1 MKRPSPR
8 RGGGSRIGSVAGTL
22 AAGVPALISF
32 TLASHCAVDRAP
44 AGARLTPLGAGP
56 TVVFDLQ
63 ALPLPNIP
71 QPNDVATF
79 PDPTSRTGRRI
90 NVSTVSPTQM
100 ETFARQGFG
109 EMEGW
114 GTFAPITVGFQ
125 KEDGV
130 NPTLPALDLA
140 DLRARMQNDGHD
152 MTNDPVYVINL
163 TTGVPVMLDMGDG
176 NFSYT
181 PRDLDLYFPNDP
193 KIAQQNLLFETVEE
207 GAGLTQSNYAPQLDL
222 DFDGVLDHPDNLAPL
237 PPGGIEGI
245 DDLTGYYERETDTL
259 ILRPLLPMEEKTE
272 YAVVVTD
279 RLHGPSGHVAKSPFE
294 YVNHPEQNADVARA
308 VSILSDSSR
317 TNYYGDIAGSGAQHI
332 AFAWT
337 FTTAPTYEDLRL
349 LRDGLYG
356 RGPFAYVGTRFPA
369 KAEAIRAVGL
379 ATSPADEQIDL
390 RTQAQCKPVLGQPY
404 AVNVAASE
412 ETIDQIVQIVLKA
425 SFSLTPSQ
433 ELFLE
438 NELQSIDHFVIGT
451 FQAPYYLSA
460 DPTHES
466 PDDWFHL
473 DYTTGQGRVVS
484 DTVPF
489 FLAVPKATPGSA
501 QPFPTVVWSHGTSL
515 FSEESIVRVGFFAKQ
530 GMATMAIDMPGHG
543 LYLSPSTQDVA
554 QILLAGSCYVEWL
567 NGLTASRAY
576 DLNGDGVPDSGG
588 YLWTSHVFHSRDSI
602 RQSVL
607 DQIQTTRIIHSFDGK
622 NLSDQDFNGDG
633 KPDLAGDFDGN
644 GVPDIG
650 GTQPMYAAGDSY
662 GGVVAMIQGALDPY
676 ITAAAPISGGGGLTD
691 IAAHSSLIPTAV
703 LEQIISPL
711 LIAVPAASR
720 DASAQLPSSCQS
732 GQTSLRFEVNDLFNT
747 RELEIACLDPADFSP
762 GMTVTAYNTRNDVTN
777 CARVG
782 AGGTLRIPVPGNVGD
797 NVLVQV
803 FKQTDAVESYGT
815 CLLKPGALETAG
827 KLVDTWEVGASTFTP
842 VTTGGSCSS
851 GNGCQ
856 QFRDTFYDVGSPL
869 VLPQEGLGYSRQTPN
884 FRRLLDITQAAL
896 DTADPVNFAPYYMM
910 RPLIGI
916 DGETLPPRGILVS
929 STVGDPYVPIAAGTA
944 FARAAG
950 AVPFLP
956 PSAVQTMPEYADYAT
971 PSALNDTVG
980 GIPNELLIANHV
992 VEGIARLGR
1001 THAGPNCGVNY
1012 LPSPDPS
1019 LQCGTVPAP
1028 DPTVCAQTLYDIDW
1042 ASEGTNNDDAPHPQ
1056 IPLRLA
1062 RLTSVH
1068 AKDAP
1073 SLAQAWAPRLSVL
1086 APNSPDTT
1094 QASAP
1099 VVALTNAYINPAG
1112 QHVFFINDPCRSF
1125 DDVTYYD
1132 TQLAR
1137 FLASGGKDV
1146 YVLSHPQTHK
1156 CMATQ
1161 SCPFLQ

>member
-466 PDDWFHL
+466 PDRPGARGVRHGAVLPRRSESDARLRAAVPHGRMVARHVAVL
-473 DYTTGQGRVVS
+473 GRVDRARRLLREARDGDDGHRHAGARS
-484 DTVPF
+484 LPVPEHPRRR
-489 FLAVPKATPGSA
+489 ADPPG
-501 QPFPTVVWSHGTSL
+501 GEL
-515 FSEESIVRVGFFAKQ
+515 LRG
-530 GMATMAIDMPGHG
+530 
-543 LYLSPSTQDVA
+543 VA
-554 QILLAGSCYVEWL
+554 Q
-567 NGLTASRAY
+567 RAH
-576 DLNGDGVPDSGG
+576 GEP
-588 YLWTSHVFHSRDSI
+588 R
-602 RQSVL
+602 
-607 DQIQTTRIIHSFDGK
+607 
-622 NLSDQDFNGDG
+622 
-633 KPDLAGDFDGN
+633 
-644 GVPDIG
+644 
-650 GTQPMYAAGDSY
+650 
-662 GGVVAMIQGALDPY
+662 
-676 ITAAAPISGGGGLTD
+676 
-691 IAAHSSLIPTAV
+691 
-703 LEQIISPL
+703 
-711 LIAVPAASR
+711 
-720 DASAQLPSSCQS
+720 
-732 GQTSLRFEVNDLFNT
+732 LR
-747 RELEIACLDPADFSP
+747 
-762 GMTVTAYNTRNDVTN
+762 
-777 CARVG
+777 
-782 AGGTLRIPVPGNVGD
+782 
-797 NVLVQV
+797 
-803 FKQTDAVESYGT
+803 
-815 CLLKPGALETAG
+815 
-827 KLVDTWEVGASTFTP
+827 
-842 VTTGGSCSS
+842 
-851 GNGCQ
+851 
-856 QFRDTFYDVGSPL
+856 
-869 VLPQEGLGYSRQTPN
+869 PQRRWRPR
-884 FRRLLDITQAAL
+884 FRRL
-896 DTADPVNFAPYYMM
+896 PVDQP
-910 RPLIGI
+910 R
-916 DGETLPPRGILVS
+916 LPQPRLHPA
-929 STVGDPYVPIAAGTA
+929 VG
-944 FARAAG
+944 AR
-950 AVPFLP
+950 
-956 PSAVQTMPEYADYAT
+956 
-971 PSALNDTVG
+971 
-980 GIPNELLIANHV
+980 
-992 VEGIARLGR
+992 
-1001 THAGPNCGVNY
+1001 
-1012 LPSPDPS
+1012 PDP
-1019 LQCGTVPAP
+1019 
-1028 DPTVCAQTLYDIDW
+1028 
-1042 ASEGTNNDDAPHPQ
+1042 DDAH
-1056 IPLRLA
+1056 
-1062 RLTSVH
+1062 H
-1068 AKDAP
+1068 
-1073 SLAQAWAPRLSVL
+1073 SLVRREEPE
-1086 APNSPDTT
+1086 
-1094 QASAP
+1094 
-1099 VVALTNAYINPAG
+1099 
-1112 QHVFFINDPCRSF
+1112 
-1125 DDVTYYD
+1125 
-1132 TQLAR
+1132 
-1137 FLASGGKDV
+1137 
-1146 YVLSHPQTHK
+1146 
-1156 CMATQ
+1156 
-1161 SCPFLQ
+1161 